1 MKPVE
6 PEKPSRRRDL
16 MNRVEPD
23 NEFTQWR
30 LRSRSC
36 VVADMIGAAASISL
50 YAVAGIDSVVS
61 WPSNQVLLSDPD
73 LVRIAV
79 VLLAPTL
86 VWLIVSAGMVYGR
99 MQSWRLS
106 QLPARPRVGIVAA
119 AVVCAAV
126 IVGGFMVGSAKGSV
140 RVLPGPRYQVSV
152 IGNSP
157 TGWTTVPLS
166 QFRLWQASF
175 VREDGLFMFFGL
187 GVAAVFIALLHLRR
201 GATRPGLGDH
211 NRAAA

>member
-1 MKPVE
+1 MNPVV
-6 PEKPSRRRDL
+6 PAKLSRRRDL
-16 MNRVEPD
+16 MNQVEPD

-36 VVADMIGAAASISL
+36 GVADMIAAAAAISL

-106 QLPARPRVGIVAA
+106 QLPAGPRACIVAA

-126 IVGGFMVGSAKGSV
+126 IFVGLVLGAAKGSV
-140 RVLPGPRYQVSV
+140 RILPGPRYQVSV
-152 IGNSP
+152 IDNSP

-175 VREDGLFMFFGL
+175 VREDGFLMFFGL
-187 GVAAVFIALLHLRR
+187 LIATAFIALLDLRR
-201 GATRPGLGDH
+201 EATRGRL
-211 NRAAA
+211 

>member
-6 PEKPSRRRDL
+6 PEKRSRRRDL

-36 VVADMIGAAASISL
+36 AVADVIAVAAAISL
-50 YAVAGIDSVVS
+50 YAVAGIDDVVS

-86 VWLIVSAGMVYGR
+86 LWLIVSAGMVYGR

-106 QLPARPRVGIVAA
+106 QPPARPRACIVAA

-126 IVGGFMVGSAKGSV
+126 IVGGFMVGSAKGAV

-175 VREDGLFMFFGL
+175 VREDGPFMFWGL
-187 GVAAVFIALLHLRR
+187 LVATVFIALLDLRR
-201 GATRPGLGDH
+201 QAA
-211 NRAAA
+211 RASP